1 MVVWFVRWSEEAA
14 CKRDTLRLAK
24 QAFIPLGTEGGQAVP
39 VVAKVTTWS
48 RPGHDWARSARQLFK
63 DPLEL
68 VL

>member
-39 VVAKVTTWS
+39 VVAK
-48 RPGHDWARSARQLFK
+48 GSARQLFK